1 MSMSPTELKNMSFS
15 VTGLIFID
23 NKSFLTRISFK
34 IQFSKG
40 TLRNRVRIIIIIM
53 NRIDLI
59 NNLEA
64 GNLTKDRAAIILG
77 ISAR

>member
-40 TLRNRVRIIIIIM
+40 TLRNRVRIIIIM